1 MSNNS
6 TSQINSEQATT
17 PFRIGLALPHGFIGN
32 ETDRLR
38 DLGLGLEQL
47 GFNHLSAYD
56 HVLGA
61 VHEDREPALT
71 GPYTQHDVFQEPF
84 VVFGY
89 LAAITH
95 RLEFATSVL
104 VLPQR
109 QTALVAKQAAQIALL
124 SKNRLR
130 LGVGAG
136 WNYVEY
142 DALGHSFAR
151 RGPFMDEQ
159 LALLK
164 ELWTRE
170 LVTMQTDLHNVD
182 RAGLNP
188 RPDRPIPLWLGG
200 YSAPARRRAIR
211 HGDGF
216 IFSRPSD
223 AARDIPLLHEGLEAA
238 GRDTTTFG
246 LDVIVHFH
254 DSVDALASDLEQCRE
269 LGATHVTLTG
279 KPFNNMQP
287 KELMD
292 VLTAFSEL
300 AKTTS

>member
-1 MSNNS
+1 MSNDS
-6 TSQINSEQATT
+6 SSHTDSQPGNL

-38 DLGLGLEQL
+38 DLGVRLEQL

-61 VHEDREPALT
+61 VHEDRDPPLT

-89 LAAITH
+89 LAAITTH
-95 RLEFATSVL
+95 LEFATSVL

-124 SKNRLR
+124 SNNRLR

-142 DALGHSFAR
+142 DALGHSFTN
-151 RGPFMDEQ
+151 RGAFMDEQ
-159 LALLK
+159 LSLLK

-170 LVTMQTDLHNVD
+170 LVTMQTGLHNVD

-188 RPDRPIPLWLGG
+188 RPERLIPLWLGG
-200 YSAPARRRAIR
+200 YSAPARRRAVQ

-223 AARDIPLLHEGLEAA
+223 AARDIPLLHEALELA

-246 LDVIVHFH
+246 LDIIVHFN
-254 DSVDALASDLEQCRE
+254 DSVDALSSDLEQCRE

-279 KPFNNMQP
+279 KPFNSMQP
-287 KELMD
+287 DELMD
-292 VLTAFSEL
+292 VLAAFGEL
-300 AKTTS
+300 ATTTS